1 MQKKRMLFYLLINII
16 VSAGTT
22 FAVLNIWENKQQAEL
37 QRATSE
43 VVMPVAESTQ
53 DEQPVEPTLV
63 PTIPLLIHQVR
74 SGETLGDIAEHY
86 EVTVDE
92 LMDINGLVD
101 ADAIGAGQ
109 VIYVPDMDEQ
119 APTSLPVETENTV
132 LGQIEIV
139 SVVGVGDLNSE
150 RLIIGEAGGGK
161 HSLAGWQILDEDE
174 NVYSFPQ
181 ATLYENGQI
190 VLNSKAGVDN
200 PLELFWGLTEPVWA
214 SGEMISLVDASGQE
228 QASFQVP

>member
-1 MQKKRMLFYLLINII
+1 MQWKRLVFYLLINVL
-16 VSAGTT
+16 VSASTT
-22 FAVLNIWENKQQAEL
+22 FVVLNIWENRQQAEL
-37 QRATSE
+37 QRATSD
-43 VVMPVAESTQ
+43 VVIPVVNSTQ
-53 DEQPVEPTLV
+53 DEQPAEPTLV

-74 SGETLGDIAEHY
+74 SGETLGDIAEEY
-86 EVTVDE
+86 EVTIDE
-92 LMDINGLVD
+92 LMEINGLAD
-101 ADAIGAGQ
+101 ADAIGVGQ
-109 VIYVPDMDEQ
+109 VIYVPDKTEQ
-119 APTSLPVETENTV
+119 APTPLPVESENTV
-132 LGQIEIV
+132 QGQVEIV

-174 NVYSFPQ
+174 NVYTFPQ

-200 PLELFWGLTEPVWA
+200 PLELFWGLPQPVWE